1 MKKVGKLCHSE
12 YRQALADIQ
21 RADKYRMYLI
31 NFSTSKVKS
40 ISCVP
45 SEIRNRHMHMKN
57 AESQALFHSQLH

>member
-40 ISCVP
+40 I
-45 SEIRNRHMHMKN
+45 
-57 AESQALFHSQLH
+57 